1 METLDAIDLKILTEL
16 QQDCKLTTKELAAK
30 VHLSTTPTFE
40 RVKRLES
47 EGLIRKYIALL
58 DAEKLNKGFIVFCN
72 VKLKHINKE
81 IAENFAR
88 SINNI
93 PEVSECYNI
102 SGDFDY
108 FMKIHCSDMKYYHW
122 FIINVLGTLDEVSNI
137 QSVFVMEEVKC
148 TFAVPIN

>member
-1 METLDAIDLKILTEL
+1 
-16 QQDCKLTTKELAAK
+16 
-30 VHLSTTPTFE
+30 
-40 RVKRLES
+40 VKRLEN